1 VQEAGRI
8 HQQYSLQIDFAADR
22 LFRRQAAVKAQQTLS
37 LYSLWPSGLIPL
49 SFLREAFFLHF
60 YDGVTLF
67 FRLMLLQKYTGAFR
81 APVIHNKKTADR
93 SSCPQEV
100 ASRIMPQLNCA
111 LTHDTEGWLTAL
123 YCLIL
128 GATAKYT

>member
-8 HQQYSLQIDFAADR
+8 HQQYSLQIDFAAADR

-67 FRLMLLQKYTGAFR
+67 FRLMLLQKFTGAFL
-81 APVIHNKKTADR
+81 APVIHNKKNSGQIFLSARGSLPYHATVVL
-93 SSCPQEV
+93 CPY
-100 ASRIMPQLNCA
+100 A
-111 LTHDTEGWLTAL
+111 
-123 YCLIL
+123 
-128 GATAKYT
+128 

>member
-49 SFLREAFFLHF
+49 SFLREAFFCIF
-60 YDGVTLF
+60 MTV
-67 FRLMLLQKYTGAFR
+67 
-81 APVIHNKKTADR
+81 
-93 SSCPQEV
+93 
-100 ASRIMPQLNCA
+100 
-111 LTHDTEGWLTAL
+111 
-123 YCLIL
+123 
-128 GATAKYT
+128 